1 MKKRTQ
7 PKEVLHPDDK
17 FFSVLMRE
25 TENAR
30 AYLTN
35 FYPTLSEKL
44 DLDSLELED
53 TTFVNPQFKLFDSDI
68 VYRCRFKHSS
78 EQLHFS
84 LLWEHKTIPER
95 EVAIQIGLYLFQ
107 ALYKLV
113 KDKDKELEPVIPLL
127 FYNGKE
133 GWEPKTIKELFD
145 PHPFFDTFKPFLP
158 NFTFLFKNI
167 TNTPHEELMAI
178 KERFFRSAMIA
189 MANRYKADLL
199 IEHISIIFEED
210 DQDRLKSI
218 ATYFFA
224 IIERSTESIKQTVDN
239 LEFTTKS
246 KLMSTLTLLRLEGR
260 EAGRLEGRKEG
271 RLEGKEEG
279 RLEGIIEGLKLGEEK
294 AAYKKD
300 ILVIRNMTLEKISVD
315 LIAKILEIKPSSIK
329 KIQKDLKKEP
339 KILAA
344 LLKKQN
350 PEQIAKSLKL
360 TVWFVEVIAEIA
372 KKKK

>member
-1 MKKRTQ
+1 
-7 PKEVLHPDDK
+7 
-17 FFSVLMRE
+17 
-25 TENAR
+25 
-30 AYLTN
+30 
-35 FYPTLSEKL
+35 
-44 DLDSLELED
+44 
-53 TTFVNPQFKLFDSDI
+53 
-68 VYRCRFKHSS
+68 
-78 EQLHFS
+78 
-84 LLWEHKTIPER
+84 
-95 EVAIQIGLYLFQ
+95 
-107 ALYKLV
+107 
-113 KDKDKELEPVIPLL
+113 
-127 FYNGKE
+127 
-133 GWEPKTIKELFD
+133 
-145 PHPFFDTFKPFLP
+145 
-158 NFTFLFKNI
+158 
-167 TNTPHEELMAI
+167 
-178 KERFFRSAMIA
+178 

-260 EAGRLEGRKEG
+260 EAGRLEGKEEGRKEG
-271 RLEGKEEG
+271 RIEGKEEGKIEGKKKG

-300 ILVIRNMTLEKISVD
+300 ILFIRNMTLEKISVD

-344 LLKKQN
+344 LLKKQK